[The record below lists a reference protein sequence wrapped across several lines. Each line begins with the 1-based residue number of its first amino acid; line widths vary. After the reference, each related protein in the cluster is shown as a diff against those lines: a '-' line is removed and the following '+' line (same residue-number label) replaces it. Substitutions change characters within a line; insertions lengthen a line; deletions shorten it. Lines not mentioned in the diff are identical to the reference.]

1 MACVAASRV
10 LQAEVVIAGEAS
22 GRALV
27 SSTSL
32 SFWGGYD
39 AETGEVIDRRHPLS
53 GQIAAGRVLVVPS
66 TRGSSTTA
74 AVLLEAVRR
83 RTAPV
88 AVVNRGRD
96 TFLAL
101 TSIVADEMYGRPIPI
116 LNLEASE
123 FDALETDD
131 YLTITP
137 DGRVVV
143 EPGGPPDDEDDV
155 DRSPAPRGTLGDRR
169 G

>member
-1 MACVAASRV
+1 MAKSRV
-10 LQAEVVIAGEAS
+10 LSAEVVIAGAAS
-22 GRALV
+22 GHALV
-27 SSTSL
+27 SATPL

-53 GQIAAGRVLVVPS
+53 GRNAAGRVLVVPS

-83 RTAPV
+83 NTAPA

-116 LNLEASE
+116 VSLEAAE

-131 YLTITP
+131 YVTIAP

-143 EPGGPPDDEDDV
+143 EPGGRDDEDDP
-155 DRSPAPRGTLGDRR
+155 DRTDAAGGAGGERR